1 MMEKPLVSIV
11 TPSYQQ
17 DAYIEDTIRS
27 VRKQEYD
34 RIEHVVVD
42 GGSTDGTVDIL
53 NKYEETYNLRW
64 ISEDDDG
71 QSDAINKGFSMA
83 DGEIVGWINSDDFYY
98 DSDVVSTAVDRFES
112 EPELDVLYGG
122 IAFIDGEGIIDR
134 FQPSAKFAPTILAG
148 HTYLPQPG
156 VFFRSDVIK
165 SEQLR
170 TDLVFCMDLEYWLR
184 LANEGYNFASTSKII
199 AAYRMHGEAKGPTLE
214 DNTRIAERESIVEE
228 YGEPSSIEEMLF
240 KIRRNMSELAFNFR
254 NRVER
259 GKHPPVFREGHE
271 ATK

>member
-1 MMEKPLVSIV
+1 MERPLVSIV

-17 DAYIEDTIRS
+17 EAYIEDTIRS

-34 RIEHVVVD
+34 RIEHIVVD
-42 GGSTDGTVDIL
+42 GGSTDGTVEIL
-53 NKYEETYNLRW
+53 KEYEETYNLRW

-98 DSDVVSTAVDRFES
+98 DFDVVPTAVDRFES
-112 EPELDVLYGG
+112 KPDLDVLYGG

-134 FQPSAKFAPTILAG
+134 FQPSVKFSPTILAG
-148 HTYLPQPG
+148 HTYVPQPG

-170 TDLVFCMDLEYWLR
+170 TSFVFCMDLEYWLR
-184 LANEGYNFASTSKII
+184 LADEGYSFATTSKIM
-199 AAYRMHGEAKGPTLE
+199 AAYRMHDDAKGPTLGA
-214 DNTRIAERESIVEE
+214 DTRITERESVVEE
-228 YGEPSSIEEMLF
+228 YDKPTFIEENLF
-240 KIRRNMSELAFNFR
+240 KIRRNINELLFNLR
-254 NRVER
+254 NRTER
-259 GKHPPVFREGHE
+259 GEYPPIFRECHK
-271 ATK
+271 ATI

>member
-1 MMEKPLVSIV
+1 MEKPLVSIV

-17 DAYIEDTIRS
+17 EAYIEDTIRS

-34 RIEHVVVD
+34 RIEHIVVD

-53 NKYEETYNLRW
+53 KEYEETYNLRW

-98 DSDVVSTAVDRFES
+98 DSDVVPTAVDRFES

-122 IAFIDGEGIIDR
+122 IAFIDGKGLIDR

-156 VFFRSDVIK
+156 VFFRSDVVK

-184 LANEGYNFASTSKII
+184 LANEGYNFASTSKIM
-199 AAYRMHGEAKGPTLE
+199 AAYRMHDEAKGPTLG
-214 DNTRIAERESIVEE
+214 DDTRITERESVVQE
-228 YGEPSSIEEMLF
+228 YNEPTFIEETSF
-240 KIRRNMSELAFNFR
+240 KVLRNINELIFNLR
-254 NRVER
+254 NRSER
-259 GKHPPVFREGHE
+259 REHPPIFQEDHD
-271 ATK
+271 ATI